1 MSRICPHD
9 NLLCGEFVHL
19 KIMWTNFSRWQ
30 IFFHGYHP
38 WYPWQISGMHQCHRP
53 ITETLYTSVP
63 LLLALIIFIDGIIM
77 SILLL
82 TFLSLSKKIFME
94 YVGKYK
100 SCKKFGLSGSGAGE
114 WYIRCNDPSEP
125 GNWTARRIGP
135 HLHWQH
141 RITLTH
147 CRVSTLLLLQYDSLK
162 YTFFQVRFSCIFLY
176 SLMYSYT
183 PALTLYSTA
192 PLLQTAEFQHYV
204 LFSPPIRVVNLNC
217 WNLIGWEH

>member
-1 MSRICPHD
+1 MRQNIINWTHFSPHYTFSSHFS
-9 NLLCGEFVHL
+9 CGEFFHMIICHVKNL
-19 KIMWTNFSRWQ
+19 STWQSVMWRVCPLENLSC
-30 IFFHGYHP
+30 G
-38 WYPWQISGMHQCHRP
+38 QISPHDRFFSTVTTPGTHDKYQVC
-53 ITETLYTSVP
+53 ISVIDP
-63 LLLALIIFIDGIIM
+63 LLRHFTPLSPSSWLWSSLSSASSWL

-147 CRVSTLLLLQYDSLK
+147 CRVSTLL
-162 YTFFQVRFSCIFLY
+162 FL
-176 SLMYSYT
+176 
-183 PALTLYSTA
+183 
-192 PLLQTAEFQHYV
+192 
-204 LFSPPIRVVNLNC
+204 N
-217 WNLIGWEH
+217 